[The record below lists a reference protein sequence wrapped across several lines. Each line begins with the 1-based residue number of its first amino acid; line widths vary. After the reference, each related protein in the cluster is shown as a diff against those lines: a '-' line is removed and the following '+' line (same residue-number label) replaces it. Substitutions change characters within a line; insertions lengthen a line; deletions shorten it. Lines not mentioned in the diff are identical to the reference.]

1 MRIDIKTKEKEYEM
15 TLVMMKT
22 IKGTYL
28 MSCEMCQFNTQVAT
42 YERASHYVEQ
52 IGCPYNH

>member
-1 MRIDIKTKEKEYEM
+1 M